1 MPRPKLK
8 DDDLRTRE
16 VAVLLTG
23 SESRAVR
30 DAARLRGVRMSAY
43 VRDAALT
50 AALNTIPTADEARR
64 HVGPDPGAVG
74 AASIRYEIR
83 RLGSNLNQLL
93 HLTHQG
99 RYPDLQAAV
108 DDLRTAVEK
117 VLAR

>member
-8 DDDLRTRE
+8 DDQLRTRE

-64 HVGPDPGAVG
+64 HVGPDPGSV
-74 AASIRYEIR
+74 SIRADIR
-83 RLGSNLNQLL
+83 RLGSNLNQVIRLA
-93 HLTHQG
+93 HQG
-99 RYPDLQAAV
+99 RDPDLQAAV